1 MSLKRGVREKH
12 GAVLTKMI
20 SPLDEHVME
29 LEEFDVV
36 EYTKPRKEASFN
48 KDKSGRDL
56 QFHKYTG
63 IH

>member
-1 MSLKRGVREKH
+1 
-12 GAVLTKMI
+12 MI

-29 LEEFDVV
+29 LEEFDVF

-48 KDKSGRDL
+48 KDKSGMDL
-56 QFHKYTG
+56 QFHKNTA